1 MQLLSEETLGDVLLW
16 ERSICWGYL
25 TQRWETQQMLRL
37 DKTVD
42 PSVDGDSLQYSLQLK
57 LNNYTWNL
65 QHDSRGQDGLH
76 RSSASITPDSG
87 IFEAMVLKTGAK
99 TGHRPRW
106 ASERVLQDCSESN
119 QTCSDVCW
127 RTTGEKQVI
136 LLCDPTLHMTHWQ
149 WMDIKKLPSV
159 PSCNILKNAAVFTQK
174 RRIQG
179 SSCPLRSL
187 C

>member
-16 ERSICWGYL
+16 EHSICWGYRL

-42 PSVDGDSLQYSLQLK
+42 PSVDGDSLQYSLQLE

-76 RSSASITPDSG
+76 RSSASITPDSE

-106 ASERVLQDCSESN
+106 ASERVLEDCSERVFSQAN
-119 QTCSDVCW
+119 LFRC
-127 RTTGEKQVI
+127 
-136 LLCDPTLHMTHWQ
+136 M
-149 WMDIKKLPSV
+149 
-159 PSCNILKNAAVFTQK
+159 LKNDRWKTGHPPVWPHTPHDTLTMD
-174 RRIQG
+174 G
-179 SSCPLRSL
+179 Y
-187 C
+187 